1 MLSVAVAPADKALG
15 ARSKTWR
22 ALEPQPRARPQL
34 RVHVYAHTKLRSHQ
48 ESLPGAAIAGYDERT
63 GCVRGTFW
71 HRAQAMQ
78 KCTRCLLAATA
89 KSGIP
94 RRADGG
100 AGSQSTS
107 SKKKGRMLSC
117 PMHQDPEY
125 PNYSEFSGG
134 PLNLL
139 LTNYHHLRWLH

>member
-22 ALEPQPRARPQL
+22 VRLQPRARPQL
-34 RVHVYAHTKLRSHQ
+34 RLHVYAHTKLRSHQ
-48 ESLPGAAIAGYDERT
+48 KSLPGAAIAGYDERT

-71 HRAQAMQ
+71 HRAKAMQ

-100 AGSQSTS
+100 AESQSMS
-107 SKKKGRMLSC
+107 SKKKREDVVQS
-117 PMHQDPEY
+117 
-125 PNYSEFSGG
+125 NASGS
-134 PLNLL
+134 
-139 LTNYHHLRWLH
+139 